1 MTLTTK
7 QRSELIQSALSVRH
21 HAYAPYSQYAVGA
34 ALLEANGKIF
44 TGVNVE
50 NASYPLSM
58 CAERNAVF
66 KAVSEGRNQFLAIA
80 VASDNGGTPCG
91 ACRQVLSEFGPDIAV
106 LVLNAAGEVTLE
118 ASVADLLPH
127 AFSPDLLKER

>member
-127 AFSPDLLKER
+127 AFSPNLLKER